1 MRFVRR
7 RGMGCRVALAVVLG
21 TGMALGHAMTS
32 ANLAHADGK
41 RHRPP
46 GELVA
51 RHAERLGLDADT
63 QAALERIL
71 EESGARYQELKDEK
85 YAAREQLGALLSAPE
100 PDRKA
105 ILAQADVV
113 DALRS
118 RASHHKL
125 EAILRIHELLTP
137 EQRAALIAIR
147 AEERPSKRK
156 RGPLGRCSEDL
167 RTLCGDEPDGQ
178 ASLRCLADRW
188 DALSDSC
195 REAATNR
202 RDEPSKSRAPSGP
215 SEPVAPPPPPP
226 S

>member
-1 MRFVRR
+1 MRFVRM
-7 RGMGCRVALAVVLG
+7 RGTGCPIALATVLG
-21 TGMALGHAMTS
+21 IGLALGHAMTS
-32 ANLAHADGK
+32 ANLAHADGR

-51 RHAERLGLDADT
+51 RHAERLGLDGDT

-71 EESGARYQELKDEK
+71 EESGARYQELRDEK
-85 YAAREQLGALLSAPE
+85 HAAREQLGALLSAPE
-100 PDRKA
+100 PDRQA

-118 RASHHKL
+118 RATRHKL
-125 EAILRIHELLTP
+125 EAILQIHELLTP
-137 EQRAALIAIR
+137 EQRAALVAIR

-167 RTLCGDEPDGQ
+167 RTFCGETPDGP

-188 DALSDSC
+188 DELSETC
-195 REAATNR
+195 REAVTDR
-202 RDEPSKSRAPSGP
+202 RDEPSEP
-215 SEPVAPPPPPP
+215 SETVAPPP